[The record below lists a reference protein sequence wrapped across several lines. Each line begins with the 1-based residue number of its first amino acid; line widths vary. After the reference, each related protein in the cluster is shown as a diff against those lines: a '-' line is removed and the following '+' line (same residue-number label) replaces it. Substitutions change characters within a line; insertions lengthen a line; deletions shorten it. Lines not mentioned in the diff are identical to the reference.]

1 MNKWLLLFL
10 SLATLSVSAQK
21 KPAKAS
27 ADIPDAAEL
36 QRMSKMTP
44 AELAR
49 YQQKLI
55 RQLEGQAAAFAD
67 SAGIVLDESVFESFS
82 IKLPVK
88 DVKRLAGIAVQPPT
102 LSQLMSRT
110 QAMEQVIEKMMT
122 PEQLAQAREAARGRQ
137 ASEVSSAM
145 ISSWYGQN
153 PLTALLMS
161 VKTTQ
166 LIPDHLPAWNNLAAL
181 FNMCGIQQQAVPIL
195 KYCLTKKPGNSTLLN
210 NMGQAYLGL
219 GDVSTATS
227 YFNQCLTADALH
239 PEANRSMAMI
249 SLMQNEPDKALTYF
263 EKELQ
268 ISMRR
273 SSLAG
278 IGKSG
283 LRERLNYAR
292 LHLQKV
298 NRQGHSQRNFFEE
311 IALGKFSLPDL
322 PKKAIESDPYLKQN
336 ASFFKSIEAEYRFWI
351 MASTAPNETLTGDRY
366 PGLYQDLA
374 GELMADLDKTYL
386 PLLQF
391 LKEDDINHLLSMR
404 ADFEQKMA
412 VAPCPPIVTKA
423 GDGPEVIMAYEKKC
437 CDIKTPIKDQFIN
450 KYNSYITERIKITQ
464 TRWKEYINALVSIV
478 QLDPSSAN
486 KKKVYSFVAQY
497 FTFLQQASNAG
508 VKDLPPSECH
518 VPLTTEQADAIL
530 QARHDVEIE
539 CPDWLKLELSIKFA
553 KLNLDCD
560 AFTLEADAYGLLTFG
575 MEKKFKTGSSTLYIG
590 AGIDGSFGS
599 MASGSITQ
607 QLYIVFD
614 HNNQF
619 SDIGLRGGASGDLVN
634 GVVGAEF
641 GYDFSMNSGF
651 NAQGSTKSAW
661 VEKTSAALDKIKTL

>member
-1 MNKWLLLFL
+1 MNKWLLLLL
-10 SLATLSVSAQK
+10 SLATFSVNAQK
-21 KPAKAS
+21 KSAKPPAG
-27 ADIPDAAEL
+27 IPGAAEL
-36 QRMSKMTP
+36 QKMSKMTP
-44 AELAR
+44 AELEK

-82 IKLPVK
+82 IKPPVK
-88 DVKRLAGIAVQPPT
+88 DVKKLAGIAVQPPT
-102 LSQLMSRT
+102 LPQLVTRAL
-110 QAMEQVIEKMMT
+110 AMEQVLEKMMT
-122 PEQLAQAREAARGRQ
+122 PAQLAQAGEAAEGRP
-137 ASEVSSAM
+137 ASELSSAM

-153 PLTALLMS
+153 PLTALLMA

-166 LIPDHLPAWNNLAAL
+166 LVPDHLPAWNNLAAL
-181 FNMCGIQQQAVPIL
+181 FNMCGIEQQAVPIL

-210 NMGQAYLGL
+210 NLGQAYLGL
-219 GDVSTATS
+219 GDVNTATG
-227 YFNQCLTADALH
+227 YFNQCLTADAWH

-249 SLMQNEPDKALTYF
+249 SLMQNEPDKAQAYF

-278 IGKSG
+278 ISRSG

-292 LHLQKV
+292 LHLQKM
-298 NRQGHSQRNFFEE
+298 NRQGHTQRNFFEE
-311 IALGKFSLPDL
+311 IALSAFSLPEL
-322 PKKAIESDPYLKQN
+322 PKKTIESDPYFKQN
-336 ASFFKSIEAEYRFWI
+336 ASFFKSIEAEYRFWF
-351 MASTAPNETLTGDRY
+351 MASAAPEEAHAGNRY

-374 GELMADLDKTYL
+374 AELMADLDKTYL
-386 PLLQF
+386 PLLEF
-391 LKEDDINHLLSMR
+391 LKADDINHLLNMR
-404 ADFEQKMA
+404 ADFTQKMA
-412 VAPCPPIVTKA
+412 SAPCPPLVTKP
-423 GDGPEVIMAYEKKC
+423 GDGPEVLMAYEKKC
-437 CDIKTPIKDQFIN
+437 CDIKTPIADQFIYQ
-450 KYNSYITERIKITQ
+450 YNNYITERIKITQ
-464 TRWKEYINALVSIV
+464 ARWKEYINALVSIV
-478 QLDPSSAN
+478 QLDPSAAN

-497 FTFLQQASNAG
+497 FTFLQQASSAG

-518 VPLTTEQADAIL
+518 VPLTAEQADAIL

-590 AGIDGSFGS
+590 AGVDGSFGS

-619 SDIGLRGGASGDLVN
+619 SDIGLRGGVSGDLVN
-634 GVVGAEF
+634 GMVGAEF

-651 NAQGSTKSAW
+651 NAQGSTKSVW